1 MTAVGFQIATIRLD
15 FISDTFENIL
25 ETTYFILYLLVG
37 IAVAWRS
44 IDFSMAWY
52 IKKHPPH
59 DDNKAAEELQ
69 PLVQR
74 TSHIILAAIGLIL
87 LLEHFGVSITAL
99 MATLGLTGFAISL
112 ALKDTISNLI
122 SGLVIMVDR
131 PFNLGERIYISDID
145 AWADVIEIGIRTTK
159 VVTRDNRLVI
169 LPNSNIV
176 DNNVINYSQPDTTYR
191 LQTDIG
197 VGYGMDIPTIHR
209 IFTDTVRNVEGV
221 LPDKSVDVLF
231 TEFGPSSMTIRVR
244 WWVASYTEKRKSS
257 HRVNSAIQEAAE
269 KNDINMPNPTMDN
282 NLKISIDEANGVSK
296 TLKELN

>member
-1 MTAVGFQIATIRLD
+1 
-15 FISDTFENIL
+15 
-25 ETTYFILYLLVG
+25 VG
-37 IAVAWRS
+37 IAIVWRS

-52 IKKHPPH
+52 IKKHPPE

-74 TSHIILAAIGLIL
+74 ASHIILVAIGLIL
-87 LLEHFGVSITAL
+87 LLEHFGISITAIL
-99 MATLGLTGFAISL
+99 ATLGLTGFALSL
-112 ALKDTISNLI
+112 ALKDTIANII

-131 PFNLGERIYISDID
+131 PFNLGERIYLSGID

-169 LPNSNIV
+169 VPNSAIV
-176 DNNVINYSQPDTTYR
+176 DTDVVNYSQPDPTYR

-197 VGYGMDIPTIHR
+197 VGSGMDIPTVHQ
-209 IFTDTVRNVEGV
+209 IFTDAVRNVAGV

-231 TEFGPSSMTIRVR
+231 TGFGPSSMTIRVR

-269 KNDINMPNPTMDN
+269 KNDIDMPNPTMDN
-282 NLKISIDEANGVSK
+282 NLKFSMEQVNGASRAWR
-296 TLKELN
+296 ELN